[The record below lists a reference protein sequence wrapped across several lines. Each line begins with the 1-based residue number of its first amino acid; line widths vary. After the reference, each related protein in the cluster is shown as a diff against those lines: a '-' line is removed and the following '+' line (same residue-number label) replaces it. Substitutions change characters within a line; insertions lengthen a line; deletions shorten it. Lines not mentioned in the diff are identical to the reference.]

1 MSPRLPLALSLTA
14 LVVAVLGSTSAG
26 HALVNVVAPKSVGT
40 AQLKNG
46 AVSTAKLRAGAVTSA
61 KVRNGTLLRVDF
73 KAGQLVPGPRGPA
86 GSQGPPGPQGPAGAQ
101 GARGIGL
108 ETSTWRATNHSVAAN
123 ATAVLMGNC
132 QAGERAYAGGFS
144 AHPDIRV
151 RLPSPDSL
159 PIATRWRVDATNTAA
174 VARSTTVYALCVP
187 AP

>member
-1 MSPRLPLALSLTA
+1 MSRRLPLALSLTA

-108 ETSTWRATNHSVAAN
+108 ETSTWRATNHS
-123 ATAVLMGNC
+123 GR
-132 QAGERAYAGGFS
+132 RACS
-144 AHPDIRV
+144 SSI
-151 RLPSPDSL
+151 L
-159 PIATRWRVDATNTAA
+159 
-174 VARSTTVYALCVP
+174 STTRAVRR
-187 AP
+187 